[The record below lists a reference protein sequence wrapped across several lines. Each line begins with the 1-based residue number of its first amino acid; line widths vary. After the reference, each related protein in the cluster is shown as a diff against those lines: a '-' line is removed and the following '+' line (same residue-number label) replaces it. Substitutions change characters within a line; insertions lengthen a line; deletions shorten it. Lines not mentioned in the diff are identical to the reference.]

1 MKVLY
6 IIKRDCDV
14 TVEKIIETQRLNNE
28 VNIVHLYENSADTML
43 DLVETHDKLIMW

>member
-6 IIKRDCDV
+6 IIKRDRDV
-14 TVEKIIETQRLNNE
+14 TVEKLIEIQKLNNE
-28 VNIVHLYENSADTML
+28 VNIVNLYENSADTML